1 MQLSYGTIVVLSVA
15 GSLITEGVKRALNR
29 WPQTHDFIPLILS
42 AVLGCGAA
50 AVAVFYGRFWL
61 DGLME
66 GLIVAAGSVLG
77 WSVVAKT
84 IKGAQEMLA
93 IFGK

>member
-1 MQLSYGTIVVLSVA
+1 MQLSYQSIVVLSVA
-15 GSLITEGVKRALNR
+15 GALITEGVKKALSR
-29 WPQTHDFIPLILS
+29 WDAWHDFIPLILS
-42 AVLGCGAA
+42 ALLGAGAA
-50 AVAVFYGRFWL
+50 AVAFLYGRFWL

-84 IKGAQEMLA
+84 IAGVKEILA
-93 IFGK
+93 ALGG